1 MIKHIFKLIW
11 NKKGS
16 NALML
21 LEIFLSFLVLF
32 AVVGYVL
39 YNVTNIKTPIGFE
52 TEDRWIVHID
62 DKIYT
67 KDSLDQV
74 LSIQS
79 LKTELENLQ
88 EVEQVTFLQNISP
101 FSNNNWVND
110 FEDKSGLKIMSN
122 MFPTDNDFDEVMG
135 INILQGRWYN
145 EGDHESTH
153 IPILVN
159 KIWQDKHYEGH
170 SVLDSTY
177 TQDGKSYKV
186 IGVVDHNKYLGEFRE
201 EVPTIYM
208 QRQYHENRSNILMKM
223 KSETPATAEEKIA
236 KTIKG
241 VLKSSGSVIASLDKK
256 KELNTRYSWMI
267 MIALLSICGFLCI
280 NVALGLFGV
289 LSYNINKRRAEIG
302 LRQAI
307 GAHGYDITLQFI
319 LEILILTALA
329 VGLGIFFA
337 IQIPILDVT
346 EYPDSLFYKAIVYS
360 ALIIVALV
368 VACALI
374 PGLQAAKIRP
384 ATALHET
391 S

>member
-1 MIKHIFKLIW
+1 
-11 NKKGS
+11 
-16 NALML
+16 
-21 LEIFLSFLVLF
+21 
-32 AVVGYVL
+32 
-39 YNVTNIKTPIGFE
+39 
-52 TEDRWIVHID
+52 
-62 DKIYT
+62 
-67 KDSLDQV
+67 
-74 LSIQS
+74 
-79 LKTELENLQ
+79 
-88 EVEQVTFLQNISP
+88 
-101 FSNNNWVND
+101 
-110 FEDKSGLKIMSN
+110 